1 MLLIR
6 LLLLLTL
13 LNERTSE
20 QANERASKRT
30 NDRVSKQTNEW
41 VCTKV
46 AQAPNSTSVC
56 IHQSQRFHSSFI
68 WSYVIYTMASL
79 LYVWYKDTTSSA
91 CLIFHSSMPLCVF
104 VCFYSHIFIATV
116 KISKQIKPKKKQ
128 REKKQ
133 QTVCKAVFVSTM
145 MPLIGCR
152 HHIYIHAHETG
163 KPNFILLSLEFWWDN
178 LIHWGIKADRSSVR
192 LLSTLCTYPKLWNR
206 IYHQQQKTL
215 YLNNEQF
222 SAISMGNKIR
232 WCVTNMKQE
241 MKNPFWFFSCSWT
254 FGTM

>member
-1 MLLIR
+1 
-6 LLLLLTL
+6 
-13 LNERTSE
+13 
-20 QANERASKRT
+20 
-30 NDRVSKQTNEW
+30 
-41 VCTKV
+41 
-46 AQAPNSTSVC
+46 
-56 IHQSQRFHSSFI
+56 
-68 WSYVIYTMASL
+68 MASL

-116 KISKQIKPKKKQ
+116 KISKQIKPKKNTEWKNNKPCVKLYLCQ
-128 REKKQ
+128 RWCLWLVVA
-133 QTVCKAVFVSTM
+133 T
-145 MPLIGCR
+145 
-152 HHIYIHAHETG
+152 IYTYAHETG
-163 KPNFILLSLEFWWDN
+163 KPKFILLSLEFWWDN

-241 MKNPFWFFSCSWT
+241 MKNPFSFFRVPEHLGRCNVCRWWNQCSQLQLMSGNFPHLDYIRDGGAVPELISHRHVLT
-254 FGTM
+254 RAVKQPLIN